1 MSNNKD
7 DQKPDPLRAAD
18 PKRPHA
24 TIDLKAVEIKAAET
38 KGADPK
44 TATSTPGSPTSPAGA
59 ATSAA
64 GSAAS
69 AAAPNKPDAAK
80 AAPISA
86 QGAAKPADTKAPI
99 NTSNTSAAKSA
110 TATAAPNKPE
120 PTPPPPVAHRSGFG
134 SFISHST
141 AGLLGGFLALLGADT
156 IAPQLGQLGLPLH
169 SATSEATQK
178 LDTRL
183 AALEKSQSAA
193 SKSGD
198 TLVKE
203 QLAATQ
209 ARGQQLEQMAARATA
224 AAEANEQLKKEMQ
237 QLAAKLAQAPAT
249 GAGPDPRIAKLEEQL
264 AMLASASDG
273 GKAGGSVPALA
284 AVTGK
289 LADLEQTLANQLA
302 ALRKSVSE
310 EMESRVAK
318 AAEAAEAARSGAQRV
333 DREMADVK
341 TGAARLNQRME
352 AFKADSDRVGEALR
366 VVQEETG
373 KLASGLDVIKGDIA
387 ARFKAAA
394 KPEDI
399 ATAIAPVAGKVA
411 ALEANVTG
419 VVSSEESR
427 KSNAERIVLSLELA
441 NMKRAIDRG
450 QGYAE
455 ELAQVQKAAAGKIN
469 LAALEKYKTEGVPTL
484 TELQKSFRP
493 LTHRMIDAANE
504 KADSGVIDRLLSG
517 AKSVVR
523 VRKVDHAANDDSVEA
538 IVGRMDKALD
548 EGRIADFQAL
558 VEKLPQ
564 ASRAPATAFLHKV
577 EARSAVDKALKD
589 IEGQLKSSLGGAS
602 AAAPAPATR

>member
-7 DQKPDPLRAAD
+7 DQKPDPLRAND

-24 TIDLKAVEIKAAET
+24 TIDLKAIEIKSSEA

-44 TATSTPGSPTSPAGA
+44 TAAAASTAPASPA
-59 ATSAA
+59 ATS
-64 GSAAS
+64 S
-69 AAAPNKPDAAK
+69 AAAASGATASASTAAPAASSSSKPDPAK
-80 AAPISA
+80 AAQST
-86 QGAAKPADTKAPI
+86 AKSADTKAPGKDG
-99 NTSNTSAAKSA
+99 ADK
-110 TATAAPNKPE
+110 TAAAASNKPE
-120 PTPPPPVAHRSGFG
+120 LTPPPDVPRRGGLG
-134 SFISHST
+134 SFITHST

-169 SATSEATQK
+169 SASSEATQK
-178 LDTRL
+178 LDARI
-183 AALEKSQSAA
+183 AALEKGPGAA

-209 ARGQQLEQMAARATA
+209 ARVQQLEQMAARVA
-224 AAEANEQLKKEMQ
+224 AVAEASEQLKKDTQ
-237 QLAAKLAQAPAT
+237 QLAAKLTQTPAA

-264 AMLASASDG
+264 SMLAAASDG

-289 LADLEQTLANQLA
+289 LSDLEQTLANQLA

-318 AAEAAEAARSGAQRV
+318 AAEAAEAARSGTQRV

-352 AFKADSDRVGEALR
+352 TFKADTDRVGEALR

-373 KLASGLDVIKGDIA
+373 KLASGVDALKGELA

-394 KPEDI
+394 KPDDI
-399 ATAIAPVAGKVA
+399 AAAIAPVASKVA
-411 ALEANVTG
+411 ALEQNVTG
-419 VVSSEESR
+419 VVTAEESR
-427 KSNAERIVLSLELA
+427 KTNAERIVLSLELA

-450 QGYAE
+450 LGYAE
-455 ELAQVQKAAAGKIN
+455 ELAQVHKAAGGKLD
-469 LAALEKYKTEGVPTL
+469 LAALDKYKTQGVPTL
-484 TELQKSFRP
+484 TELQKTFRP
-493 LTHRMIDAANE
+493 LTHRMIEAATE
-504 KADSGVIDRLLSG
+504 TADSGVIDRLLSG

-538 IVGRMDKALD
+538 VVGRMDKALE
-548 EGRIADFQAL
+548 EGRVADFQAL

-564 ASRAPATAFLHKV
+564 GSRATATAFLQKV
-577 EARSAVDKALKD
+577 EARSAVDKALKE

>member
-1 MSNNKD
+1 MSNNND

-24 TIDLKAVEIKAAET
+24 TIELKAVEIRTTEA

-44 TATSTPGSPTSPAGA
+44 ATTSTPASSTSPASAATSTTGPAA
-59 ATSAA
+59 STIA
-64 GSAAS
+64 GS
-69 AAAPNKPDAAK
+69 KPDAAK
-80 AAPISA
+80 PAQSSA
-86 QGAAKPADTKAPI
+86 QGAPKPAESKAPI
-99 NTSNTSAAKSA
+99 KDGAAKSA
-110 TATAAPNKPE
+110 AGAAATNKPE
-120 PTPPPPVAHRSGFG
+120 PTPPPAAPRRGGFG
-134 SFISHST
+134 SFVTHST
-141 AGLLGGFLALLGADT
+141 AGLLGGFLALLGAET

-169 SATSEATQK
+169 SASNEATQK
-178 LDTRL
+178 LDMRL
-183 AALEKSQSAA
+183 AAIEKSQNAA

-198 TLVKE
+198 TLLKE
-203 QLAATQ
+203 QFAATQ
-209 ARGQQLEQMAARATA
+209 ARVQQLEQMAQRVSAV
-224 AAEANEQLKKEMQ
+224 AEASEQLKKETQ
-237 QLAAKLAQAPAT
+237 QLAERLAQTPAA

-264 AMLASASDG
+264 SMLASASDG

-289 LADLEQTLANQLA
+289 LSDLEQTLANQLA

-318 AAEAAEAARSGAQRV
+318 ATEAAEAARSGTQRV

-352 AFKADSDRVGEALR
+352 TFKAETDRVGEALR
-366 VVQEETG
+366 AVQEEAG
-373 KLASGLDVIKGDIA
+373 KLASGLDAIRGDLA

-399 ATAIAPVAGKVA
+399 ASAIAPVAGKVA
-411 ALEANVTG
+411 ALEQNVTG
-419 VVSSEESR
+419 VVTAEENR
-427 KSNAERIVLSLELA
+427 KTNAERIILSLELA

-450 QGYAE
+450 LGYSE
-455 ELAQVQKAAAGKIN
+455 ELAQVHKAAGGKLN
-469 LAALEKYKTEGVPTL
+469 LAAFDKYKSDGVPTL
-484 TELQKSFRP
+484 SELQKSFRP
-493 LTHRMIDAANE
+493 LTHRMIEAATE

-538 IVGRMDKALD
+538 IVGRMDKALE

-564 ASRAPATAFLHKV
+564 GSRAPAAGFLQKV
-577 EARSAVDKALKD
+577 EARSAVDKALKE
-589 IEGQLKSSLGGAS
+589 IEGQLKSSLGGAR

>member
-24 TIDLKAVEIKAAET
+24 TIELKAVEIRAPEA

-44 TATSTPGSPTSPAGA
+44 ATTSSPGSSASP
-59 ATSAA
+59 S
-64 GSAAS
+64 SAAS
-69 AAAPNKPDAAK
+69 TVAGSKPDAAK
-80 AAPISA
+80 PAQSSA
-86 QGAAKPADTKAPI
+86 QGTPKPADTKAPI
-99 NTSNTSAAKSA
+99 KDSAAKDATGASA
-110 TATAAPNKPE
+110 NKPE
-120 PTPPPPVAHRSGFG
+120 PTPSPAAPRRGGFG
-134 SFISHST
+134 SFVTHST

-169 SATSEATQK
+169 SASNEATQK
-178 LDTRL
+178 LDVRL
-183 AALEKSQSAA
+183 AAVEKSQSTA

-198 TLVKE
+198 ALLKE

-209 ARGQQLEQMAARATA
+209 SRVQQLEQMAQRVSAV
-224 AAEANEQLKKEMQ
+224 AEASEQLNKETQ
-237 QLAAKLAQAPAT
+237 QLTAKLAQAPAA
-249 GAGPDPRIAKLEEQL
+249 GAGPDPRIAKLEEQF

-289 LADLEQTLANQLA
+289 LSDLEQTLANQLA

-318 AAEAAEAARSGAQRV
+318 AAEVAEAARSGTQRV

-352 AFKADSDRVGEALR
+352 TFKAETDRVGEALR
-366 VVQEETG
+366 VVQEEAG
-373 KLASGLDVIKGDIA
+373 KLTSGLDAIKGDLA

-399 ATAIAPVAGKVA
+399 TSAIAPVASKVA
-411 ALEANVTG
+411 ALEQNVTG
-419 VVSSEESR
+419 VVTAEESR
-427 KSNAERIVLSLELA
+427 KTNAERIVLSLELA

-450 QGYAE
+450 LGYSE
-455 ELAQVQKAAAGKIN
+455 ELAQVHKAAGGKLN
-469 LAALEKYKTEGVPTL
+469 LAALDKYKSEGVPTL
-484 TELQKSFRP
+484 SELQKSFRP
-493 LTHRMIDAANE
+493 LTHRMIEAATE

-538 IVGRMDKALD
+538 IVGRMDKALE

-564 ASRAPATAFLHKV
+564 GSRAPASGFLQKV
-577 EARSAVDKALKD
+577 EARSAVDKALKE
-589 IEGQLKSSLGGAS
+589 IEGQLKSSLGGAR